1 MKYRI
6 EHDSLGNV
14 QVPLDKLYGAQT
26 VRSMKNFCIGTERF
40 TFEFIQ
46 AIVLVKK
53 AAALANKDVKV
64 LSAKK
69 VDLIIRACD
78 EILDGKWADQFPLSI
93 WQTGSGTQTNMNVN
107 EVLANRASSLAKD
120 RMGRKNPI
128 HPNDDVN
135 RGQSSN
141 DVFPTA
147 MHVASVLAMKEKLVP
162 AVLMLKEALTKKARE
177 YKKMIKIG
185 RTHLMDATP
194 VTLGQ
199 EFSAYAQQLSFG
211 LERVYAS
218 LKHLQELALGA
229 TAVGTGINTHPKFAK
244 KAIAHISRLT
254 SISFKSAP
262 NPFAAI
268 AAHEAMVEASDALKG
283 LAVSLTKI
291 ANDIRF
297 LSSGPRCGIGELVL
311 PANEPGSSIMPGKV
325 NPTQC
330 EALLMVCSQVIG
342 NNVTITL
349 AGASGNFELNV
360 QKPVMIYNFLQ
371 SVSLL
376 SDACF
381 SFAKRC
387 VAGIKPNQKKIEE
400 HLQESLMLVTA
411 LTPLIGYDKAA
422 LIAQKAHRE
431 GTTLRQ
437 AALETGFVSEKNFV
451 KIVNARNMV

>member
-14 QVPLDKLYGAQT
+14 QVPSDKLYGAQT
-26 VRSMKNFCIGTERF
+26 VRSMKNFAIGIERF
-40 TFEFIQ
+40 SFEFIC
-46 AIVLVKK
+46 AMAVVKK
-53 AAALANKDVKV
+53 AAALANKDLKV
-64 LSAKK
+64 LPAKK
-69 VDLIIRACD
+69 ADLIIRACD
-78 EILDGKWADQFPLSI
+78 DVMSGKFADQFPLSI

-107 EVLANRASSLAKD
+107 EVIANRAILLAKGKVGS
-120 RMGRKNPI
+120 RNPV

-147 MHVASVLAMKEKLVP
+147 MHIASVLAVKKNLIP
-162 AVLMLKEALTKKARE
+162 AVVSLKDAFIKKSRE
-177 YKKMIKIG
+177 YKNIVKIG

-211 LERVYAS
+211 LERITFS

-254 SISFKSAP
+254 SVSFKTAP
-262 NPFAAI
+262 NPLAAI
-268 AAHEAMVEASDALKG
+268 AAHDAMVEASDVLKG

-291 ANDIRF
+291 ANDLRL
-297 LSSGPRCGIGELVL
+297 LSSGPRCGIGEISL

-330 EALLMVCSQVIG
+330 EAMLMVCTQVIG
-342 NNVTITL
+342 NDVAVAL

-360 QKPVMIYNFLQ
+360 QKPVIIHNVLQ
-371 SVSLL
+371 SIFLL
-376 SDACF
+376 SDACR
-381 SFAKRC
+381 SLARNC
-387 VAGIKPNQKKIEE
+387 VVGIKPNKVKIEE
-400 HLQESLMLVTA
+400 HLHQSLMLVTA
-411 LTPLIGYDKAA
+411 LALSIGYDKAA
-422 LIAQKAHRE
+422 TIAQKAHRE
-431 GTTLRQ
+431 GKTLRQ
-437 AALETGFVSEKNFV
+437 AALETGFVSGKDFDR
-451 KIVNARNMV
+451 IVNPRDMV